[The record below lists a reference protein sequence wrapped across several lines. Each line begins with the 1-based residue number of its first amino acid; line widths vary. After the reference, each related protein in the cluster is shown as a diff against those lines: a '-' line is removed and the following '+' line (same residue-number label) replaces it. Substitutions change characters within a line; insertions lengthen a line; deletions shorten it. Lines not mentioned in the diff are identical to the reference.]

1 LRQNKKNRRNIKG
14 KIMDG
19 FGGERQIG
27 KVFEEIEPKHIE
39 RYNFANKFVSK
50 GDVVLDAACGI
61 GYGSTILA
69 ENAKSVLSL
78 DNSEEALEYCRTHWG
93 AENITYDVIDLE
105 SDFQNNVNGKFDVI
119 VSLETL
125 EHLENPLIETCM
137 KFYELLELGGHLIVS
152 HPHMQKT
159 PKSLKGEHHK
169 HWEID
174 GELLSSQLIEN
185 GFDVVEEWYQSGRK
199 AHSNPYHLLSLK
211 KIKL

>member
-1 LRQNKKNRRNIKG
+1 
-14 KIMDG
+14 MDG

-27 KVFEEIEPKHIE
+27 KNIQEIEPKHVE
-39 RYNFANKFVSK
+39 RYQFANKFVSN
-50 GDVVLDAACGI
+50 GDIVLDAACGI
-61 GYGSTILA
+61 GYGSNILA
-69 ENAKSVLSL
+69 QSAKSVLSL
-78 DNSEEALEYCRTHWG
+78 DNSEEALEYCRTYWG

-119 VSLETL
+119 VSLETI

-137 KFYELLELGGHLIVS
+137 KFYELLELGGHLILS

-199 AHSNPYHLLSLK
+199 AHSNPYHVLSLK

>member
-1 LRQNKKNRRNIKG
+1 
-14 KIMDG
+14 MDG

-27 KVFEEIEPKHIE
+27 KNIQEIEPKHVE
-39 RYNFANKFVSK
+39 RYQFANKFVSN
-50 GDVVLDAACGI
+50 GDIVLDAACGI
-61 GYGSTILA
+61 GYGSNILA
-69 ENAKSVLSL
+69 QSAKSVLSL

-185 GFDVVEEWYQSGRK
+185 GFDVVDEWYQPGRK

>member
-1 LRQNKKNRRNIKG
+1 
-14 KIMDG
+14 MDG

-27 KVFEEIEPKHIE
+27 KNIQEIEPKHVE
-39 RYNFANKFVSK
+39 RYQFANKFVSN
-50 GDVVLDAACGI
+50 GDIVLDAACGI
-61 GYGSTILA
+61 GYGSNILA
-69 ENAKSVLSL
+69 QSAKSVLSL
-78 DNSEEALEYCRTHWG
+78 DNSEEALEYCRTYWG

-137 KFYELLELGGHLIVS
+137 KFYELLELGGHLIIS

>member
-1 LRQNKKNRRNIKG
+1 
-14 KIMDG
+14 MDG

-27 KVFEEIEPKHIE
+27 KNIQEIEPKHVE
-39 RYNFANKFVSK
+39 RYQFANKFVSN
-50 GDVVLDAACGI
+50 GDIVLDAACGI
-61 GYGSTILA
+61 GYGSNILA
-69 ENAKSVLSL
+69 QSAKSVLSL
-78 DNSEEALEYCRTHWG
+78 DNSEEALEYCRTYWG

-137 KFYELLELGGHLIVS
+137 KFYELLELGGHLIIS

-199 AHSNPYHLLSLK
+199 AHSNPYHVLSLK

>member
-1 LRQNKKNRRNIKG
+1 
-14 KIMDG
+14 
-19 FGGERQIG
+19 
-27 KVFEEIEPKHIE
+27 
-39 RYNFANKFVSK
+39 
-50 GDVVLDAACGI
+50 
-61 GYGSTILA
+61 
-69 ENAKSVLSL
+69 
-78 DNSEEALEYCRTHWG
+78 
-93 AENITYDVIDLE
+93 
-105 SDFQNNVNGKFDVI
+105 
-119 VSLETL
+119 
-125 EHLENPLIETCM
+125 M

>member
-1 LRQNKKNRRNIKG
+1 
-14 KIMDG
+14 MDG
-19 FGGERQIG
+19 FSGERQIG
-27 KVFEEIEPKHIE
+27 KNIQEIEPKHVE
-39 RYNFANKFVSK
+39 RYRFANKFVSD

-61 GYGSTILA
+61 GYGSNILA
-69 ENAKSVLSL
+69 QSAKSVLSL
-78 DNSEEALEYCRTHWG
+78 DNSEEALEYCRTYWG

-185 GFDVVEEWYQSGRK
+185 GFDVVEEWYQPGRK

>member
-1 LRQNKKNRRNIKG
+1 
-14 KIMDG
+14 MDG

>member
-1 LRQNKKNRRNIKG
+1 
-14 KIMDG
+14 MDG

-27 KVFEEIEPKHIE
+27 KNIQEIEPKHVE
-39 RYNFANKFVSK
+39 RYQFANKFVSN
-50 GDVVLDAACGI
+50 GDIVLDAACGI
-61 GYGSTILA
+61 GYGSNILA
-69 ENAKSVLSL
+69 QSAKSVLSL
-78 DNSEEALEYCRTHWG
+78 DNSEEALEYCRTYWG

>member
-1 LRQNKKNRRNIKG
+1 
-14 KIMDG
+14 MDG
-19 FGGERQIG
+19 FSGERQIG
-27 KVFEEIEPKHIE
+27 KNIQEIEPKHVE
-39 RYNFANKFVSK
+39 RYRFANKFVSD

-61 GYGSTILA
+61 GYGSNILA
-69 ENAKSVLSL
+69 QSAKSVLSL
-78 DNSEEALEYCRTHWG
+78 DNSEEALEYCRTYWG

-185 GFDVVEEWYQSGRK
+185 GFDVVDEWYQPGRK

>member
-1 LRQNKKNRRNIKG
+1 
-14 KIMDG
+14 MDG
-19 FGGERQIG
+19 FNGERQIG
-27 KVFEEIEPKHIE
+27 KNIQEIEPKHVE
-39 RYNFANKFVSK
+39 RYRFANKFVSD

-61 GYGSTILA
+61 GYGSNILA
-69 ENAKSVLSL
+69 QSAKSVLSL
-78 DNSEEALEYCRTHWG
+78 DNSEEALEYCRTYWG

-185 GFDVVEEWYQSGRK
+185 GFDVVDEWYQPGRK

>member
-1 LRQNKKNRRNIKG
+1 
-14 KIMDG
+14 MDG

-152 HPHMQKT
+152 HPHM
-159 PKSLKGEHHK
+159 
-169 HWEID
+169 
-174 GELLSSQLIEN
+174 
-185 GFDVVEEWYQSGRK
+185 
-199 AHSNPYHLLSLK
+199 
-211 KIKL
+211 

>member
-1 LRQNKKNRRNIKG
+1 
-14 KIMDG
+14 MDG

-27 KVFEEIEPKHIE
+27 KTIQEIEPKHVE
-39 RYNFANKFVSK
+39 RYQFANKFVSN
-50 GDVVLDAACGI
+50 GDIVLDAACGI
-61 GYGSTILA
+61 GYGSNILA
-69 ENAKSVLSL
+69 QSAKSVLSL
-78 DNSEEALEYCRTHWG
+78 DNSEEALEYCRTYWG